1 MILFFAVNVFS
12 KENPSEIRGFNSPLT
27 DIKITVNDIFDEVAG
42 SSVHYEMMS
51 LTEDGCEIP
60 NLEVETPAPIC
71 EGGNTTITVTTDGEE
86 VNWYD
91 DEAAENLIHTGLT
104 FTTPELAETTSYW
117 VQALNYGE
125 GEEGE
130 FTGGGRVAPTGNSG
144 SSVVALTSPWGLS
157 FDTTE
162 DFTINSVDVFLTS
175 SSPGDLV
182 VQLLDENWE
191 LIEETTVSCPAG
203 NFSNPVQYELPLDF
217 EVEAD
222 NTYRLAAVSGPAMI
236 REFSTEHPGFPY
248 PIGDVGSI
256 TGGTINSSDSNDTV
270 YYFFYNWTV
279 TADDVETCESD
290 LEEITVSVNPN
301 PTLEVE
307 TPDPICE
314 GESTIITATS
324 DAEEVNWYDDEAAEN
339 IIHTGLIFT
348 TPELEETTSY
358 WVQALNYVEGEEEE
372 FTGGARIA
380 PIGNSGSSVVAVTSP
395 WGLSFDTTED
405 ITINSVDVFLT
416 SSSSGDLVVQLLD
429 ENWELIEE
437 TTVTCPA
444 GSSSN
449 PVQFEVPLDFEVEAD
464 NTYRLVTPSGPE
476 MIREFSSEHPGFPY
490 PLADAGSVT
499 GGTIN
504 NSNSNNTVYYFF
516 YNWTIT
522 AEGIET
528 CESDLEEITVTL
540 NPNPTLEVESPDPI
554 CEGESTTITVVSD
567 GEEVNWFDEEAAE
580 TPIHTGLTFDTPA
593 LEETTTYWVRANT
606 GSCETT
612 AEEVIVIVNPTPD
625 APIAE
630 DEQYFETGDSLEDLE
645 VEATGDLTWYEDE
658 DGTIVL
664 SGDTELVDETT
675 YYVSQTV
682 EGCESD
688 LIPITVFLQMSVDK
702 NEKVLISVYPN
713 PVSGILNINTKKSI
727 DLIEI
732 YDLTG
737 RKLTTID
744 KLEENQLDFSSYAVG
759 VYMIQIK
766 VGNSTQFIK
775 VVKR

>member
-1 MILFFAVNVFS
+1 MIFLDRKSTRLNSSHVAISYAVFCLNKKKNDYYFIFFLFIFFFRYFLTLFCCIHTSFIFIFILSLHDALPIFMKNFTFLIWLMILFFAVNVFS

-279 TADDVETCESD
+279 TADDVETD
-290 LEEITVSVNPN
+290 
-301 PTLEVE
+301 
-307 TPDPICE
+307 
-314 GESTIITATS
+314 
-324 DAEEVNWYDDEAAEN
+324 
-339 IIHTGLIFT
+339 
-348 TPELEETTSY
+348 
-358 WVQALNYVEGEEEE
+358 
-372 FTGGARIA
+372 RK
-380 PIGNSGSSVVAVTSP
+380 SVV
-395 WGLSFDTTED
+395 
-405 ITINSVDVFLT
+405 
-416 SSSSGDLVVQLLD
+416 
-429 ENWELIEE
+429 
-437 TTVTCPA
+437 
-444 GSSSN
+444 
-449 PVQFEVPLDFEVEAD
+449 
-464 NTYRLVTPSGPE
+464 
-476 MIREFSSEHPGFPY
+476 
-490 PLADAGSVT
+490 
-499 GGTIN
+499 
-504 NSNSNNTVYYFF
+504 
-516 YNWTIT
+516 
-522 AEGIET
+522 
-528 CESDLEEITVTL
+528 
-540 NPNPTLEVESPDPI
+540 
-554 CEGESTTITVVSD
+554 
-567 GEEVNWFDEEAAE
+567 
-580 TPIHTGLTFDTPA
+580 
-593 LEETTTYWVRANT
+593 
-606 GSCETT
+606 
-612 AEEVIVIVNPTPD
+612 
-625 APIAE
+625 
-630 DEQYFETGDSLEDLE
+630 
-645 VEATGDLTWYEDE
+645 
-658 DGTIVL
+658 
-664 SGDTELVDETT
+664 
-675 YYVSQTV
+675 
-682 EGCESD
+682 
-688 LIPITVFLQMSVDK
+688 
-702 NEKVLISVYPN
+702 
-713 PVSGILNINTKKSI
+713 
-727 DLIEI
+727 
-732 YDLTG
+732 
-737 RKLTTID
+737 
-744 KLEENQLDFSSYAVG
+744 
-759 VYMIQIK
+759 
-766 VGNSTQFIK
+766 
-775 VVKR
+775 